1 MFIPLI
7 AIMASANMNRLVPMH
22 ASLAVGKCCP
32 PNAPTLEAPFGGECA
47 FVTFP
52 YTIGVILV
60 ATRPWE
66 KKLEI
71 AHDKRLKKASPR
83 VS

>member
-7 AIMASANMNRLVPMH
+7 AIMASANMNRLVLMH
-22 ASLAVGKCCP
+22 ASLAVGKCFL

-52 YTIGVILV
+52 YTLGVILV

>member
-7 AIMASANMNRLVPMH
+7 AIMASANINRLVLMH

-32 PNAPTLEAPFGGECA
+32 PNAPTLEAPFGGERA

-52 YTIGVILV
+52 YTLGVILV
-60 ATRPWE
+60 ATRAWE
-66 KKLEI
+66 KELEI
-71 AHDKRLKKASPR
+71 AHEKRLKKASPR